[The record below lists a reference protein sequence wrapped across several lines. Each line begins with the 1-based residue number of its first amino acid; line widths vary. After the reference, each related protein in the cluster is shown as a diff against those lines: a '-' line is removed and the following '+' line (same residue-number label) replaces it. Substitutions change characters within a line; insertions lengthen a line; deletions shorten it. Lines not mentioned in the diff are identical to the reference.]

1 MVCVFVRVIYLKHNN
16 RPVYSA
22 PYTLIVALG
31 GVSRN
36 EPLVVRADVGFS
48 DEGGA
53 VQMTI
58 DQPF

>member
-1 MVCVFVRVIYLKHNN
+1 VGASIGNGGFFQ
-16 RPVYSA
+16 PQASA
-22 PYTLIVALG
+22 FAT
-31 GVSRN
+31 
-36 EPLVVRADVGFS
+36 VVGSANGSMYGFLAIRADVGIS